1 MIHQLVGKGFI
12 GYSKK
17 CYNDSLSW
25 IEFENFEQCHFVLF
39 SSSKRPFYIILLNY
53 AAQKWSTKIE
63 HMIKGWNDVV
73 KPRG

>member
-1 MIHQLVGKGFI
+1 MTHHFFGIALI

-17 CYNDSLSW
+17 CFNDSLSW